1 MGCTTQ
7 LPKVVHEGIGGDQE
21 GRAVFLGEV
30 QEKKAGSYSRG
41 AHAEGLYGVRQVN
54 WDGGWARRTTSMP
67 WSATN
72 WRSSEEGGGGLR
84 FAHLRAAGDEILVT
98 SDESAATKGSLVVTL
113 LADGRNDAPRDDM
126 S

>member
-1 MGCTTQ
+1 
-7 LPKVVHEGIGGDQE
+7 
-21 GRAVFLGEV
+21 V

-41 AHAEGLYGVRQVN
+41 ARAEGLYGVRQVN
-54 WDGGWARRTTSMP
+54 WDGGRAHRTASMP

-72 WRSSEEGGGGLR
+72 WRPSEEGCGGLW
-84 FAHLRAAGDEILVT
+84 FAHLRAAGDEILVM
-98 SDESAATKGSLVVTL
+98 SEESAATKGSLAVTL